1 MSGLCGA
8 LRRAGRDFRV
18 RGGSA
23 AADAPG
29 WAVNG
34 PTAPLVTLADTIKF
48 AERHSQPA
56 AAEKQLQLAGAHF
69 TICVISVS

>member
-1 MSGLCGA
+1 GPWWVS
-8 LRRAGRDFRV
+8 
-18 RGGSA
+18 

-34 PTAPLVTLADTIKF
+34 LTAPLVTWADTIKF
-48 AERHSQPA
+48 AERHPQPA

-69 TICVISVS
+69 GFYVISVS